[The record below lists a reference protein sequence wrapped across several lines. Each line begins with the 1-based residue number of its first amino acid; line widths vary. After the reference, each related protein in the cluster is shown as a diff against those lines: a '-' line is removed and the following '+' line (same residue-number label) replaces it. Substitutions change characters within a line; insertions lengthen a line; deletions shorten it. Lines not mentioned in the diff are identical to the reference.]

1 MGKKSYSKSDISKT
15 KTAELGI
22 DSLLV
27 LDAES
32 TEASFSAVH
41 SRYFKKEKC
50 ACPACQSH
58 KTRTSKVVTRKFKDI
73 LGSDEDFE
81 LIDLIFH
88 QRYFRCD
95 NCKSSVFPEDI
106 DFSEKGSRFTN
117 RLSDRLA
124 DGTFRYSYKK
134 VCDYYGVPA
143 STASVGA
150 IMRRRIQYRESTLP
164 AIQTPQSLAI
174 IEVPYYRDVFPLILG
189 IRGSQIYCLDILTD
203 SSEATY
209 VKFFR
214 QFNTDKI
221 KNIYIEPREELQS
234 AIATCFPTVPPFLS
248 EECIIRHERNALL
261 EIIHSDGKRFPVVHK
276 DDKLTQ
282 NKKFISKHDA
292 NQIEQGMSSRQRLKT
307 AYEHHQLFLE
317 LFENTWSYEQLSSWV
332 NNTPADLKEF
342 ADLIDVVEFY
352 SVEIESSLQSDE
364 HIPPQYAAVTQ
375 GICEA
380 IREMPHCIFDILR
393 ARCMLTVSNDLIEE
407 DGCEMRLGIPA
418 DRFIANI
425 KKITENIKEE
435 REYEL

>member
-1 MGKKSYSKSDISKT
+1 MGKKSYSKPDISKT

-50 ACPACQSH
+50 ACPACQSY

-73 LGSDEDFE
+73 LFYDEDFK
-81 LIDLIFH
+81 LIDLVFH

-95 NCKSSVFPEDI
+95 KCKRSVFPEEI

-124 DGTFRYSYKK
+124 EGTFKHSYKK
-134 VCDYYGVPA
+134 VCNYYGVPA

-150 IMRRRIQYRESTLP
+150 IMRRQIQYRESNLP

-174 IEVPYYRDVFPLILG
+174 IDIPYYRDIFPLILG

-203 SSEATY
+203 SSETTY

-214 QFNTDKI
+214 QFNADKI
-221 KNIYIEPREELQS
+221 KHIYIEPREELQS
-234 AIATCFPTVPPFLS
+234 AIATCFPTVSPFLS
-248 EECIIRHERNALL
+248 EECIIRHERNALI

-282 NKKFISKHDA
+282 NKKFISKHDVT
-292 NQIEQGMSSRQRLKT
+292 QIEQGMSSRQRLKT

-407 DGCEMRLGIPA
+407 DDCEMRLGIPA